1 MRTWLLT
8 TLVALQYAALATGCA
23 GSQADSCDRN
33 QDCPS
38 GFCRADHTCA
48 PADGDGGVEP
58 DGDGTPDA
66 EGPVGCT
73 PDHDGILTRAEL
85 PLQPGRVATYRVAL
99 DATVSTAGTQ
109 QSSGQRAWDLGT
121 ALTGDADVTQT
132 LLDPADQWWAASF
145 PDASYATT
153 LSAESDLLGVFELT
167 DTRLRLLG
175 VVSPTG
181 GSLRTELAYDPPVD
195 VLVLPMGPSASW
207 TVDTTITGLAQ
218 GVASYYTESYESRV
232 DAVGTLDTPYG
243 PFPVSRV
250 AVDLTRQVGA
260 LITTKRTF
268 AFVAECYAQVGTIVS
283 QDYESGSE
291 FTDAAEVRRLAP

>member
-1 MRTWLLT
+1 M
-8 TLVALQYAALATGCA
+8 
-23 GSQADSCDRN
+23 
-33 QDCPS
+33 
-38 GFCRADHTCA
+38 
-48 PADGDGGVEP
+48 
-58 DGDGTPDA
+58 
-66 EGPVGCT
+66 
-73 PDHDGILTRAEL
+73 
-85 PLQPGRVATYRVAL
+85 
-99 DATVSTAGTQ
+99 
-109 QSSGQRAWDLGT
+109 
-121 ALTGDADVTQT
+121 
-132 LLDPADQWWAASF
+132 
-145 PDASYATT
+145 
-153 LSAESDLLGVFELT
+153 
-167 DTRLRLLG
+167 
-175 VVSPTG
+175 SPTG